1 MFGQDTATLVESPTG
16 KLKSEPQAGTQAM
29 AITNPKSV
37 DQYIK
42 MVCELRAALE
52 NISEFVGTLPAPDDD
67 HNIPGMNYAQL
78 GDIARLHEL
87 VGEACQV
94 TCEVGGY

>member
-1 MFGQDTATLVESPTG
+1 
-16 KLKSEPQAGTQAM
+16 M

-37 DQYIK
+37 DQYIN
-42 MVCELRAALE
+42 MVCEIRAALE
-52 NISEFVGTLPAPDDD
+52 NISEFIGTLPAPDDD

-94 TCEVGGY
+94 TCEVGGLRTETGVSHASDQELGKGDRTA

>member
-1 MFGQDTATLVESPTG
+1 
-16 KLKSEPQAGTQAM
+16 M
-29 AITNPKSV
+29 AITNQKSV

-52 NISEFVGTLPAPDDD
+52 NLQEFVGTLPAPDDD
-67 HNIPGMNYAQL
+67 HSIPGMNYAQL